1 MKFCHLIRNLVR
13 HRFDFHVGWFDWLDD
28 GTWSVEGSEFYCIS
42 IVLGNREY
50 IVPHDNEAKLGEIWE
65 EIKTYWLN

>member
-13 HRFDFHVGWFDWLDD
+13 YRFNFECKWFNELNTY
-28 GTWSVEGSEFYCIS
+28 GIA
-42 IVLGNREY
+42 IILGNREY
-50 IVPHDNEAKLGEIWE
+50 IIPYDNEDKLKELWD